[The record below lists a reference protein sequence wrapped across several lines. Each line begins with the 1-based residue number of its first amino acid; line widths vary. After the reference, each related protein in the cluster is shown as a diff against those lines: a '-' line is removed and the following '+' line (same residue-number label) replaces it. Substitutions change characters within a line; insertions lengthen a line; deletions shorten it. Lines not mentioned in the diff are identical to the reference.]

1 MNNFDMNRKILEGF
15 FYFNSDTDVGMMEDM
30 ISNLREQIDR
40 YEKSLIKRKS
50 SLYGKDEISYLEKL
64 RLVHSNVLAVYQQL
78 STFPAS
84 LQTVW
89 LIQKPDE
96 NGRLTS
102 EYLQEPVKMVINNV
116 ESKVINGTVI
126 ITTYTLMSYED
137 VFKKKINS
145 DECKKCMVKQKDI
158 NKSVFASLKD
168 AGLMLRVKDFI
179 DTDKNAEYDSIGHF
193 LRVIMEQKLEA
204 VIHCLN
210 PLDFKEKVV
219 VRIQGNILP
228 SPFYAITDMKVENIN
243 TAKILH
249 GDRKNRDERAVI
261 IECRTANEISNDNE
275 LMTLEEL
282 VNKLV
287 EFHQAGKITKDI
299 KLVFD
304 DGTCTWLKTFNSI
317 YDIYDMS
324 EHEADTD
331 FVNRYGR
338 SLIQIGTM

>member
-1 MNNFDMNRKILEGF
+1 
-15 FYFNSDTDVGMMEDM
+15 
-30 ISNLREQIDR
+30 
-40 YEKSLIKRKS
+40 
-50 SLYGKDEISYLEKL
+50 
-64 RLVHSNVLAVYQQL
+64 
-78 STFPAS
+78 
-84 LQTVW
+84 
-89 LIQKPDE
+89 
-96 NGRLTS
+96 
-102 EYLQEPVKMVINNV
+102 
-116 ESKVINGTVI
+116 
-126 ITTYTLMSYED
+126 
-137 VFKKKINS
+137 
-145 DECKKCMVKQKDI
+145 
-158 NKSVFASLKD
+158 
-168 AGLMLRVKDFI
+168 
-179 DTDKNAEYDSIGHF
+179 
-193 LRVIMEQKLEA
+193 
-204 VIHCLN
+204 
-210 PLDFKEKVV
+210 
-219 VRIQGNILP
+219 
-228 SPFYAITDMKVENIN
+228 MKVENIN

-324 EHEADTD
+324 EHKADTD